1 MILDDIKSIGSGKKE
16 LRKFGI
22 TVGIVLGLLGGLL
35 LWRDRDFY
43 YYFFIIAGALIVL
56 GFISPILLKPV
67 YKAWMA
73 LAYVLSWVMT
83 RLILAILYY
92 VFFTSIGFF
101 ARFMNKDF
109 LALKFDPAAS
119 SYWIPKGTSGFNRA
133 SYEHQY

>member
-1 MILDDIKSIGSGKKE
+1 MFDDIKSISSGKKE

-35 LWRDRDFY
+35 LWHDRDFY
-43 YYFFIIAGALIVL
+43 YYFFIISGVLIALGLIA
-56 GFISPILLKPV
+56 PILLKPV

-73 LAYVLSWVMT
+73 LAFVLSWVMT
-83 RLILAILYY
+83 RLILVLLYY
-92 VFFTSIGFF
+92 IFFTSIGFF
-101 ARFMNKDF
+101 ARLLNRDI

-119 SYWIPKGTSGFNRA
+119 SYWIPKGTSGYNRE